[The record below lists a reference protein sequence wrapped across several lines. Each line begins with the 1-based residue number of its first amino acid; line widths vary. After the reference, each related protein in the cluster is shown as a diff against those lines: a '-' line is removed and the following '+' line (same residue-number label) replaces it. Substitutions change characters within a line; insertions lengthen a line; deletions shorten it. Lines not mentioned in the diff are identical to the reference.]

1 MVFPFLCVDL
11 SLSEQLEHLSAA
23 AHLAL
28 VLYNLKGPEFIPT
41 NLFLDLLLMIK
52 NAFFCVAKSKIDNPD
67 GLFWIMLLGTDRLEI
82 VFGILRTMIGNDANM
97 DMLQLVSRLSGCTEV
112 ANILAKYPQ
121 WDRSPR
127 RLKVPAIS
135 RDSKELPDAADHIN
149 PASWR
154 GNVEVK
160 NVSLQTSWR
169 RGRRLVETECP
180 FTTPILQ
187 SLEKDPDV
195 NIFSPRGI
203 FLINKPLGH
212 DDVDESLIFPENAEP
227 TSSSTRDSN
236 ADARLEVENALGQA
250 ISEDDPTEKRKSAPP
265 VARTIIVKGKEIDK
279 SRLLAKYSKYRKNV
293 SSTDRLWRVQDVERY
308 VQNSTPF
315 ETSDLDDSEPT
326 QDGRVMSY
334 LTQSQRSYALT
345 ASSGCALALS
355 IVSESMGNLPTS
367 ISLDLLQEDTVSI
380 SYQLLG
386 LRPATSEDVDEQTK
400 NHDWRSYAISEH
412 TFTVPGRLVQSINP
426 EVSTSTT
433 HHPYFLL
440 ESTVLVAI
448 AASLLQSIVASD
460 LKLAPKLAPSTEFP
474 YREVGG
480 KFSNCIYNDGNTDLI
495 KCGTKAK
502 HAFYA
507 RTTGTL
513 LKSEHRIRPFVQ
525 FALPKSHWTCPKVS
539 VSLNTLAVM
548 FYSTQRS
555 IEQRTLVVYVS
566 DQHLYA
572 SSTLRRGK
580 GHAAA
585 QKSTKGVR

>member
-1 MVFPFLCVDL
+1 MLKDVWTLPRHAGSSRPGFSDAREALWILGKLLFHMVFPFLCVDL

-23 AHLAL
+23 AHLTL

-67 GLFWIMLLGTDRLEI
+67 GLFWIILLGTDRLEI

-121 WDRSPR
+121 WDCSPR

-180 FTTPILQ
+180 FTAPILQ
-187 SLEKDPDV
+187 SLEKNPNV

-203 FLINKPLGH
+203 FLINKPLEH

-227 TSSSTRDSN
+227 TSSSTGDST

-250 ISEDDPTEKRKSAPP
+250 IGQEDPAEKPDEPP

-293 SSTDRLWRVQDVERY
+293 SSTDRLRRVQDVERY

-326 QDGRVMSY
+326 QDELVITISDPVATLVCSDGQFWLCIGTVNSLRIDGKP
-334 LTQSQRSYALT
+334 A
-345 ASSGCALALS
+345 A
-355 IVSESMGNLPTS
+355 S

-386 LRPATSEDVDEQTK
+386 LRPATSEDVNEQTK
-400 NHDWRSYAISEH
+400 HHDWRSYAISEH

-426 EVSTSTT
+426 EVSMSTT
-433 HHPYFLL
+433 HNPYFLL

-448 AASLLQSIVASD
+448 TASLLQSIVASD
-460 LKLAPKLAPSTEFP
+460 LKLVPKLAPSTEFP

-480 KFSNCIYNDGNTDLI
+480 KFCIYNDGIQT
-495 KCGTKAK
+495 
-502 HAFYA
+502 
-507 RTTGTL
+507 
-513 LKSEHRIRPFVQ
+513 
-525 FALPKSHWTCPKVS
+525 
-539 VSLNTLAVM
+539 
-548 FYSTQRS
+548 
-555 IEQRTLVVYVS
+555 
-566 DQHLYA
+566 
-572 SSTLRRGK
+572 
-580 GHAAA
+580 
-585 QKSTKGVR
+585 

>member
-1 MVFPFLCVDL
+1 LSVDHINSIFNPKDSQDVKLAFDMLKDVWTLPRHAGSSRPGFSDAREALWILGKLLFHMVFPFLCVDL

-28 VLYNLKGPEFIPT
+28 VLYNLKGLEFIPT
-41 NLFLDLLLMIK
+41 NLFLDLLIMIK
-52 NAFFCVAKSKIDNPD
+52 NVFFCVAKSKIDYHD
-67 GLFWIMLLGTDRLEI
+67 GLFWIILLGTDRLEI
-82 VFGILRTMIGNDANM
+82 IFGILRTMIGNDANM

-187 SLEKDPDV
+187 SLERDPDI

-212 DDVDESLIFPENAEP
+212 DDIDESLIFPENAEP
-227 TSSSTRDSN
+227 TSIYTTNSA

-250 ISEDDPTEKRKSAPP
+250 IGEDESTRKPDSEPP
-265 VARTIIVKGKEIDK
+265 VARTITVKGKEIDK

-293 SSTDRLWRVQDVERY
+293 GSTDRLRRVQDVERY

-315 ETSDLDDSEPT
+315 ETSDLDNSELT
-326 QDGRVMSY
+326 QDSPDELVITISDPVAT
-334 LTQSQRSYALT
+334 LVCSDSQFWLCIGTVNSLRIDGKPA
-345 ASSGCALALS
+345 
-355 IVSESMGNLPTS
+355 TS

-386 LRPATSEDVDEQTK
+386 LRPATSEDVGEQTK
-400 NHDWRSYAISEH
+400 YHDWRSYAISEH
-412 TFTVPGRLVQSINP
+412 TFTVPGRLIQSINP
-426 EVSTSTT
+426 EISMSTT
-433 HHPYFLL
+433 QHPYFLL
-440 ESTVLVAI
+440 ESTVLVAVT
-448 AASLLQSIVASD
+448 ASLLQSIAASD
-460 LKLAPKLAPSTEFP
+460 LKLAPKLVPSTEFP

-480 KFSNCIYNDGNTDLI
+480 KFCI
-495 KCGTKAK
+495 
-502 HAFYA
+502 
-507 RTTGTL
+507 
-513 LKSEHRIRPFVQ
+513 IRNSRP
-525 FALPKSHWTCPKVS
+525 
-539 VSLNTLAVM
+539 N
-548 FYSTQRS
+548 
-555 IEQRTLVVYVS
+555 
-566 DQHLYA
+566 
-572 SSTLRRGK
+572 
-580 GHAAA
+580 
-585 QKSTKGVR
+585 